1 MRVAAI
7 VARKT
12 NPVRAVQDS
21 FGATRMQG
29 YYTGAGRT
37 SSPPKMVIVSREGCR
52 ATLTAMPHL
61 KPEQSTPINLDDAS
75 PINSDDARI
84 IRA

>member
-37 SSPPKMVIVSREGCR
+37 SSPPKKVIVSREGCG
-52 ATLTAMPHL
+52 ATLTALPHL
-61 KPEQSTPINLDDAS
+61 KPEQSIPINLSDAS
-75 PINSDDARI
+75 PSNSDDAKM

>member
-1 MRVAAI
+1 MRVAAT

-29 YYTGAGRT
+29 YYTGAGR
-37 SSPPKMVIVSREGCR
+37 SWSPPKR
-52 ATLTAMPHL
+52 
-61 KPEQSTPINLDDAS
+61 
-75 PINSDDARI
+75 
-84 IRA
+84 